1 MGYGAFL
8 AMRADFIT
16 QVQME
21 RIMKLISNFELS
33 LWHPIMDSA
42 DRIWGCNQ
50 KIIAKRGG
58 LLCAPVPRG
67 EIGNCGYIQELS
79 FQQVET
85 SIQEYKALCESWP
98 RGGLGVDAH
107 CRDVGL
113 EDPSKVDYVKPEDT
127 IRDLR
132 AENAELRAKLK
143 LAGLGCCEE
152 GDCSALGGR

>member
-1 MGYGAFL
+1 MGMGYGAFL
-8 AMRADFIT
+8 AMRCDFIS
-16 QVQME
+16 QAQME
-21 RIMKLISNFELS
+21 R
-33 LWHPIMDSA
+33 IMDSA

-85 SIQEYKALCESWP
+85 SIQEYKALCESLP

-113 EDPSKVDYVKPEDT
+113 EDPSKVDYCKPEDT

-132 AENAELRAKLK
+132 AENSRLREKLK
-143 LAGLGCCEE
+143 LAGLGC
-152 GDCSALGGR
+152 GDECGCGEAENLEAQQVAK

>member
-1 MGYGAFL
+1 MGMGYGAFL
-8 AMRADFIT
+8 AMRCDFIS
-16 QVQME
+16 QAQME
-21 RIMKLISNFELS
+21 R
-33 LWHPIMDSA
+33 IMDSA

-67 EIGNCGYIQELS
+67 EIGNCGYIQELT

-85 SIQEYKALCESWP
+85 SIQEYKALCESLP

-113 EDPSKVDYVKPEDT
+113 EDPSAVVDQIKPEET
-127 IRDLR
+127 IRELR
-132 AENAELRAKLK
+132 AENARLRALAGGKLK
-143 LAGLGCCEE
+143 LA
-152 GDCSALGGR
+152 ALGFNCTSGEECLCSGEG